1 MELHGCEKFFSELF
15 GGLKEMSYICRQNNR
30 KQSMATTTTSPS
42 DILSPYVGMIDQM
55 DLSVKKAVV
64 TYIITAIK
72 KEEREEQSKRDYL
85 EQKMSELTISP
96 DIDQLVDHLH
106 LSSEELQDERTK
118 HILGL

>member
-1 MELHGCEKFFSELF
+1 
-15 GGLKEMSYICRQNNR
+15 MSYICRQNYR
-30 KQSMATTTTSPS
+30 KQSMATKTTSPS

-72 KEEREEQSKRDYL
+72 KEEMEKQSKRDYL

-96 DIDQLVDHLH
+96 DIDQLVNHLH
-106 LSSEELQDERTK
+106 LSPEELQDERTRY
-118 HILGL
+118 ILGL